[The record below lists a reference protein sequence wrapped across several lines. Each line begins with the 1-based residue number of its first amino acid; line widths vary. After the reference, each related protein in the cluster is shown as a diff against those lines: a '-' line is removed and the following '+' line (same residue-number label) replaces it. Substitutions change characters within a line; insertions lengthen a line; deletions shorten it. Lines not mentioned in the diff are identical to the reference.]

1 MCFACEQEDLY
12 FLYLERLEQA
22 RRAAFGEQRAPN
34 PNWMW
39 SGAPAPEVAPAP
51 AQRAAFGEKPAPNAN
66 WMWSGTPA
74 AAAAPAPRVTPKSA
88 FVCDTPE

>member
-1 MCFACEQEDLY
+1 MCLACEQEDLY

-22 RRAAFGEQRAPN
+22 RRAAFGEKPAAN

-39 SGAPAPEVAPAP
+39 GSAPAP
-51 AQRAAFGEKPAPNAN
+51 A
-66 WMWSGTPA
+66 
-74 AAAAPAPRVTPKSA
+74 AAPAEASRATPKSA

>member
-12 FLYLERLEQA
+12 FLYLERFEQA
-22 RRAAFGEQRAPN
+22 RRAAFGEHRAPN

-39 SGAPAPEVAPAP
+39 SGA
-51 AQRAAFGEKPAPNAN
+51 NA
-66 WMWSGTPA
+66 SET
-74 AAAAPAPRVTPKSA
+74 PAPRPEPKGAAKSAATSA

>member
-1 MCFACEQEDLY
+1 MCLACEQEDLY

-22 RRAAFGEQRAPN
+22 RKAARGEQAPPD

-39 SGAPAPEVAPAP
+39 PG
-51 AQRAAFGEKPAPNAN
+51 
-66 WMWSGTPA
+66 
-74 AAAAPAPRVTPKSA
+74 AAAPGVAAQAPRAEAKAA

>member
-1 MCFACEQEDLY
+1 MCLACEQEDLY

-22 RRAAFGEQRAPN
+22 RRAAFGENRAPD

-39 SGAPAPEVAPAP
+39 SAASETPAPQAEPKGTA
-51 AQRAAFGEKPAPNAN
+51 KPAARN
-66 WMWSGTPA
+66 
-74 AAAAPAPRVTPKSA
+74 A

>member
-22 RRAAFGEQRAPN
+22 RQAAFGENRAPN

-39 SGAPAPEVAPAP
+39 AGAS
-51 AQRAAFGEKPAPNAN
+51 AN
-66 WMWSGTPA
+66 A
-74 AAAAPAPRVTPKSA
+74 AALTPDAEPKATRKTAARNA

>member
-22 RRAAFGEQRAPN
+22 RQAAFGEHRAPN
-34 PNWMW
+34 PNWLW
-39 SGAPAPEVAPAP
+39 PGASA
-51 AQRAAFGEKPAPNAN
+51 
-66 WMWSGTPA
+66 T
-74 AAAAPAPRVTPKSA
+74 PAPRPEPKAAPKSAAKSAAKNA

>member
-1 MCFACEQEDLY
+1 MCLACEQEDLY

-22 RRAAFGEQRAPN
+22 RRAAFGENRAPN

-39 SGAPAPEVAPAP
+39 PGASANEPAPAPDHEPKAPGKT
-51 AQRAAFGEKPAPNAN
+51 AAKN
-66 WMWSGTPA
+66 
-74 AAAAPAPRVTPKSA
+74 A